1 MSKIHVV
8 VLVAAASVLMAGVRV
23 LALPSDSADAHAEI
37 RSFVNELKQEDG
49 SYNYQF
55 ETTNGIAQQEQGVGG
70 YYASG
75 SSQYYS
81 PEGQLIQLTYTAD
94 ENGFQPQGEHLPT
107 PPPIPEAIL
116 KSLEWI
122 RNHPEENEEY
132 EHHDQH
138 DQHDHH
144 GHGHGHGAEQGKQYL
159 QQGQSQQLPVGSLLA
174 PASAPAAASGL
185 PYERKI

>member
-1 MSKIHVV
+1 NVV
-8 VLVAAASVLMAGVRV
+8 VLVAVTVSMLLGVQAR
-23 LALPSDSADAHAEI
+23 PSDSPDAHAEI

-55 ETTNGIAQQEQGVGG
+55 ETSNGIAQQEQGVGG

-75 SSQYYS
+75 SSQYYT

-116 KSLEWI
+116 KSLEWN
-122 RNHPEENEEY
+122 RNHPEETGEY
-132 EHHDQH
+132 EHHD
-138 DQHDHH
+138 HDHH
-144 GHGHGHGAEQGKQYL
+144 HHQHGQEQGKQYL
-159 QQGQSQQLPVGSLLA
+159 QPAGALLA
-174 PASAPAAASGL
+174 PATAVSVGSVVGQGL
-185 PYERKI
+185 PYDRKV

>member
-37 RSFVNELKQEDG
+37 RSFVNELK
-49 SYNYQF
+49 
-55 ETTNGIAQQEQGVGG
+55 AGG
-70 YYASG
+70 W
-75 SSQYYS
+75 QLQLPYYS
-81 PEGQLIQLTYTAD
+81 PESQLIQLTYTAD

-138 DQHDHH
+138 DQH

>member
-1 MSKIHVV
+1 MSKISVV
-8 VLVAAASVLMAGVRV
+8 VLVAVSILLGVKAR
-23 LALPSDSADAHAEI
+23 PSDSPDAHAEI

-55 ETTNGIAQQEQGVGG
+55 ETSNGIAQQEQGVGG

-75 SSQYYS
+75 SSQYYT

-116 KSLEWI
+116 KSLEWN
-122 RNHPEENEEY
+122 RNHPEETGEY
-132 EHHDQH
+132 EHHDH
-138 DQHDHH
+138 HSHSHSH
-144 GHGHGHGAEQGKQYL
+144 GHGQEQQEQGKQYL
-159 QQGQSQQLPVGSLLA
+159 QPAGALLA
-174 PASAPAAASGL
+174 PASVG
-185 PYERKI
+185 PYDRKV

>member
-1 MSKIHVV
+1 MSKINVV
-8 VLVAAASVLMAGVRV
+8 VLVAVSILLGVQAR
-23 LALPSDSADAHAEI
+23 PSDTPDAHAEI
-37 RSFVNELKQEDG
+37 RSYVNELKQDDN

-55 ETTNGIAQQEQGVGG
+55 ETSNGIAQQEQGVGG

-75 SSQYYS
+75 SSQYYT

-132 EHHDQH
+132 EHHDH
-138 DQHDHH
+138 HEHHEHHDHH
-144 GHGHGHGAEQGKQYL
+144 HHNHGQEQGKQYL
-159 QQGQSQQLPVGSLLA
+159 QPAGALLA
-174 PASAPAAASGL
+174 PASAPVVSVGQVL
-185 PYERKI
+185 PYDRKV

>member
-1 MSKIHVV
+1 MFKMQLVV
-8 VLVAAASVLMAGVRV
+8 I
-23 LALPSDSADAHAEI
+23 LAIIAFVGQTQSFPSDNPDAHAEI
-37 RSFVNELKQEDG
+37 RSFVNELKQDDG

-55 ETTNGIAQQEQGVGG
+55 ETSNGIAQQEQGVGG

-75 SSQYYS
+75 SSQYYT

-122 RNHPEENEEY
+122 RNHPEENNEEQY
-132 EHHDQH
+132 DHKQ
-138 DQHDHH
+138 DHH
-144 GHGHGHGAEQGKQYL
+144 EHAAHAHAGHGQQQVQLPSKQYL
-159 QQGQSQQLPVGSLLA
+159 APQAQQTLPVAALLA
-174 PASAPAAASGL
+174 PVSASSGVL

>member
-1 MSKIHVV
+1 MSKINVV
-8 VLVAAASVLMAGVRV
+8 VLVAVSLLLGGGGGV
-23 LALPSDSADAHAEI
+23 LARPSDSPDAHAEI

-55 ETTNGIAQQEQGVGG
+55 ETSNGIAQQEQGVGG

-75 SSQYYS
+75 SSQYYT

-116 KSLEWI
+116 KSLEWN
-122 RNHPEENEEY
+122 RNHPEEIDEY
-132 EHHDQH
+132 AHHQEHHE
-138 DQHDHH
+138 HH
-144 GHGHGHGAEQGKQYL
+144 EHHHNGQEQGKQYL
-159 QQGQSQQLPVGSLLA
+159 QPAGALLA
-174 PASAPAAASGL
+174 PQSSPAVAVGQVL
-185 PYERKI
+185 PYDRKV

>member
-1 MSKIHVV
+1 HVV
-8 VLVAAASVLMAGVRV
+8 VLVLSLAGVLEAR
-23 LALPSDSADAHAEI
+23 PSDSPDAHAEI

-55 ETTNGIAQQEQGVGG
+55 ETSNGIAQQEQGVGG

-75 SSQYYS
+75 SSQYYT

-116 KSLEWI
+116 KSLEWN
-122 RNHPEENEEY
+122 RNHPEEET
-132 EHHDQH
+132 
-138 DQHDHH
+138 
-144 GHGHGHGAEQGKQYL
+144 
-159 QQGQSQQLPVGSLLA
+159 
-174 PASAPAAASGL
+174 
-185 PYERKI
+185 

>member
-1 MSKIHVV
+1 MSKISVV
-8 VLVAAASVLMAGVRV
+8 VLVAVSILLGVR
-23 LALPSDSADAHAEI
+23 ARPSDSADAHAEI

-55 ETTNGIAQQEQGVGG
+55 ETSNGIAQQEQGVGG

-75 SSQYYS
+75 SSQYYT

-116 KSLEWI
+116 KSLEWN
-122 RNHPEENEEY
+122 RNHPEETGEY
-132 EHHDQH
+132 EHHDH
-138 DQHDHH
+138 HSHSH
-144 GHGHGHGAEQGKQYL
+144 GHGQEQQEQGKQYL
-159 QQGQSQQLPVGSLLA
+159 QPAGALLA
-174 PASAPAAASGL
+174 PASVG
-185 PYERKI
+185 PYDRKV

>member
-1 MSKIHVV
+1 MSKMHIV

-37 RSFVNELKQEDG
+37 RSFVNELKQDDG

-122 RNHPEENEEY
+122 RNHPEENDEY
-132 EHHDQH
+132 EHHD
-138 DQHDHH
+138 H

-159 QQGQSQQLPVGSLLA
+159 QQEQSRQLPVGPQLA
-174 PASAPAAASGL
+174 PVSAPAAASGL